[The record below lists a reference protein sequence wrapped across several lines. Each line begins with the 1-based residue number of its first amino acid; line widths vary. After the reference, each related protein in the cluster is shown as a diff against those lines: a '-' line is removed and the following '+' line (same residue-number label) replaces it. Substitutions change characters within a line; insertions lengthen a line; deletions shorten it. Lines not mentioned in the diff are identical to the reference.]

1 MVYIFFYELG
11 SLRYY
16 RICPNIQLAI
26 NLLSYYAGDLG
37 YRCEIRPY
45 KPVPRTLLDFKD
57 FISGI
62 YGSEYCDI
70 TRQDILEFE
79 FMYNV
84 SLQISD
90 LYE

>member
-1 MVYIFFYELG
+1 MVYIFFYER
-11 SLRYY
+11 SPYRYY

-26 NLLSYYAGDLG
+26 NLISYYAGDFG
-37 YRCEIRPY
+37 YRCEILPY
-45 KPVPRTLLDFKD
+45 KPVLRTLNDFKECV
-57 FISGI
+57 SGV
-62 YGSEYCDI
+62 YDPQYCDI